1 MKLFVR
7 AILLFIL
14 TPLYIDAQELNSKL
28 EIADSLFDNRR
39 FTQSYELYQDIY
51 RSGKA
56 TPAMLLKMAYSE
68 EAQDNLGNAM
78 IYLHDYYRFT
88 SDEKVLEK
96 MQELAQVNAFVGYE
110 VGEYQKFQKIVNA
123 NRYPIYA
130 VLMLLAAVIL
140 LMIFRKYQ
148 KHQERSLSLLLSLV
162 MVLAL
167 AIYALNFTAEK
178 RKGIIMQDDVFIM
191 TGPSAASELIEVVTQ
206 GHKVEVL
213 DQQDIWVKINW
224 RGTPAYIRE
233 SNIQALL

>member
-1 MKLFVR
+1 M
-7 AILLFIL
+7 
-14 TPLYIDAQELNSKL
+14 PLSIDAQEFNSKL
-28 EIADSLFDNRR
+28 EVADSLFDNRR

-68 EAQDNLGNAM
+68 EAQDNLGNAL

-110 VGEYQKFQKIVNA
+110 VSEYQKFQKIVND
-123 NRYPIYA
+123 NRYLIYA

-167 AIYALNFTAEK
+167 AIYALNFSAEK
-178 RKGIIMQDDVFIM
+178 RKGIIMQEDAFIM

-206 GHKVEVL
+206 GHKVEIL
-213 DQQDIWVKINW
+213 DQQDIWIKINW